1 MAISSPLQYSV
12 LTRRDSILV
21 LRYLILVLI
30 AATVV
35 GCSNTG
41 VNYQQNADS
50 ELAATNQWQYQQQD
64 AVEIT
69 QLTQLI
75 AMPELTNLVEQAML
89 QNPSLQQTA
98 IALQIAYAQRGVTT
112 SGRIPQVNAGFNATN
127 SDADESYQTDVSVS
141 WELDLWQKM
150 SDEVQAAD
158 MDIISSQASYQ
169 GARDALA
176 ANIMRNWLQIN
187 LQQQLINIETS
198 RLTVLENNESFI
210 LSRYRSGL
218 GALEELDNARTSSAQ
233 TRATLAEQQETL
245 AKNQRDLGLLLGQT
259 TGIKASSE
267 FPSVLQ
273 PLVRLPEQDLGRR
286 PDLQAAY
293 SEIRA
298 AQYRTD
304 VAYKALL
311 PSISLSASLTDIA
324 NSPSDALLTSPAWS
338 LLGQLTAPI
347 FQGGKLRSEIEI
359 AELTTEQTFWAY
371 QETLLIAVNEVD
383 NALGQERS
391 LQRQQQHLNDALS
404 SAKRSE
410 VNYQTKY
417 RQGLVDIL
425 DLLTV
430 QQQTFDLQ
438 SQLSQAT
445 YNRLVNR
452 IDLGLALGLGITT
465 DNAGEAS

>member
-1 MAISSPLQYSV
+1 MVTSSPLPYSALALRSSALA
-12 LTRRDSILV
+12 LTL
-21 LRYLILVLI
+21 
-30 AATVV
+30 AAVV
-35 GCSNTG
+35 GCSNTA
-41 VNYQQNADS
+41 VNYQQSAD
-50 ELAATNQWQYQQQD
+50 AALIATTQWQYQQQD
-64 AVEIT
+64 AVEVT
-69 QLTQLI
+69 QLTELI
-75 AMPELTNLVEQAML
+75 AMPELTSLVDQAIL

-112 SGRIPQVNAGFNATN
+112 SVRIPQVNGGFNAA
-127 SDADESYQTDVSVS
+127 SDDGDASYQADINVS
-141 WELDLWQKM
+141 WELDLWQKI

-158 MDIISSQASYQ
+158 MDIVNSQAIYQ

-176 ANIMRNWLQIN
+176 ANIMRSWLQIN
-187 LQQQLINIETS
+187 LQQQLVIIETS
-198 RLTVLENNESFI
+198 RLAVLENNENFV
-210 LSRYRSGL
+210 LTRYRSGL
-218 GALEELDNARTSSAQ
+218 GSLEDLDNARTSSAQ

-245 AKNQRDLGLLLGQT
+245 AQNKRSLGLLLGQT
-259 TGIKASSE
+259 TVIEAGSD
-267 FPSVLQ
+267 FPTVLQ
-273 PLVRLPEQDLGRR
+273 PLAALPAQDLARR

-293 SEIRA
+293 SAISA

-324 NSPSDALLTSPAWS
+324 NSPSEALLTSPAWS

-347 FQGGKLRSEIEI
+347 FQGGKLRSEIDI

-371 QETLLIAVNEVD
+371 QENLLTAVNEVE
-383 NALGQERS
+383 NALGQEQS
-391 LQRQQQHLNDALS
+391 LQRQQQHLSNALE

-410 VNYQTKY
+410 ANYQTKY

-438 SQLSQAT
+438 SQLTQTT

-465 DNAGEAS
+465 DMAGEA

>member
-1 MAISSPLQYSV
+1 MAYSGPLRYSV
-12 LTRRDSILV
+12 LALRYSMLV
-21 LRYLILVLI
+21 LTLAGV
-30 AATVV
+30 A
-35 GCSNTG
+35 GCSNTAI
-41 VNYQQNADS
+41 NYEQSADTTRK
-50 ELAATNQWQYQQQD
+50 EKAHWQYQQQD
-64 AVEIT
+64 AVDIT
-69 QLTQLI
+69 QLTELI
-75 AMPELTNLVEQAML
+75 SIPELTSLVEQAIL

-98 IALQIAYAQRGVTT
+98 ISLQIAYAQRGVAA
-112 SGRIPQVNAGFNATN
+112 SDQIPQINGGFNAER
-127 SDADESYQTDVSVS
+127 DENDTSYKTDISVS
-141 WELDLWQKM
+141 WELDIWQKL
-150 SDEVQAAD
+150 SDEVAAAD
-158 MDIISSQASYQ
+158 MDIKSSEATYQ
-169 GARDALA
+169 GAQDALA
-176 ANIMRNWLQIN
+176 ANIMRSWLQIN
-187 LQQQLINIETS
+187 LQQQLITIETS
-198 RLTVLENNESFI
+198 RLAVLENNENFI

-245 AKNQRDLGLLLGQT
+245 AKNQRNLGLLLGQT
-259 TGIKASSE
+259 TAIEVGSD
-267 FPSVLQ
+267 FPNVLQ
-273 PLVRLPEQDLGRR
+273 ALAGLPEQNLGRR

-293 SEIRA
+293 AEISA

-324 NSPSDALLTSPAWS
+324 NSPSESLLTSPAWS

-347 FQGGKLRSEIEI
+347 FQGGKLRSQIEI
-359 AELTTEQTFWAY
+359 AELTTEQTYWAY
-371 QETLLIAVNEVD
+371 QEKLLTAVNEVE
-383 NALGQERS
+383 NTLGQEQS
-391 LQRQQQHLNDALS
+391 LKRQQQHLNDALT

-410 VNYQTKY
+410 ANYLTKY

-438 SQLSQAT
+438 SQLTQAT

>member
-1 MAISSPLQYSV
+1 MAISSPLRYSVIALRYSV
-12 LTRRDSILV
+12 LTLT
-21 LRYLILVLI
+21 L
-30 AATVV
+30 AAVV
-35 GCSNTG
+35 GCSNTA
-41 VNYQQNADS
+41 VDYQQHAD
-50 ELAATNQWQYQQQD
+50 AARTATTQWQYQQQD
-64 AVEIT
+64 AVDVT
-69 QLTQLI
+69 QLTALI
-75 AMPELTNLVEQAML
+75 AMPELTSLVEQAIL

-98 IALQIAYAQRGVTT
+98 IALQMAYAQRGVTT
-112 SGRIPQVNAGFNATN
+112 SGRIPQVNAGFNAE
-127 SDADESYQTDVSVS
+127 SDEGDASYKTDVSVS
-141 WELDLWQKM
+141 WELDLWQKI
-150 SDEVQAAD
+150 SDEVAAAD
-158 MDIISSQASYQ
+158 MDIASSEATYQ

-176 ANIMRNWLQIN
+176 ANIMRSWLQIN
-187 LQQQLINIETS
+187 LQQQLITIETS
-198 RLTVLENNESFI
+198 RLAVLDNNENFV

-245 AKNQRDLGLLLGQT
+245 AQNQRNLGLLLGQT
-259 TGIKASSE
+259 TAIAVAHD
-267 FPSVLQ
+267 FPNVLQ
-273 PLVRLPEQDLGRR
+273 PLAGLPAQDLGRR

-293 SEIRA
+293 AKISA

-324 NSPSDALLTSPAWS
+324 NSPSEALLISPAWS

-347 FQGGKLRSEIEI
+347 FQGGKLRSQIEI
-359 AELTTEQTFWAY
+359 AELTTEQMYWAY
-371 QETLLIAVNEVD
+371 QETLLTAVNEVE
-383 NALGQERS
+383 NSLGQEQS
-391 LQRQQQHLNDALS
+391 LKRQQQHLNDALN
-404 SAKRSE
+404 SAQRSE
-410 VNYQTKY
+410 SNYQTKY

-438 SQLSQAT
+438 SQLTQAT

>member
-1 MAISSPLQYSV
+1 MATSRP
-12 LTRRDSILV
+12 
-21 LRYLILVLI
+21 LRYSALALRYITLTLTVS
-30 AATVV
+30 AVV
-35 GCSNTG
+35 GCSNSTI
-41 VNYQQNADS
+41 NYQQDADS
-50 ELAATNQWQYQQQD
+50 ARTARTQWQYQQQD
-64 AVEIT
+64 AVAVT
-69 QLTQLI
+69 QLTQLV
-75 AMPELTNLVEQAML
+75 AMPALTSLVEEAIL

-112 SGRIPQVNAGFNATN
+112 SGRIPQVNAGFSAKN
-127 SDADESYQTDVSVS
+127 SDADESYQTDVTVS
-141 WELDLWQKM
+141 WELDLWQKLN
-150 SDEVQAAD
+150 DEVQAAD
-158 MDIISSQASYQ
+158 MDIASSQATYQ

-176 ANIMRNWLQIN
+176 ANIMRSWLQIN
-187 LQQQLINIETS
+187 LQQQLITIETS
-198 RLTVLENNESFI
+198 RLAVLENNEQFV
-210 LSRYRSGL
+210 LSRYRNGL
-218 GALEELDNARTSSAQ
+218 GALEDLDSARTSSAQ

-245 AKNQRDLGLLLGQT
+245 AQNQRNLGLLIGQT
-259 TGIKASSE
+259 TAIQAGSD
-267 FPSVLQ
+267 FPTVLQ
-273 PLVRLPEQDLGRR
+273 PLAGLPEQDLGRR

-293 SEIRA
+293 AAISA

-324 NSPSDALLTSPAWS
+324 NSPSESLLTSPAWS

-347 FQGGKLRSEIEI
+347 FQGGQLRSQIEI
-359 AELTTEQTFWAY
+359 AELTTEQTYWAY
-371 QETLLIAVNEVD
+371 QENLLTAVNEVE
-383 NALGQERS
+383 NALGQEQS
-391 LQRQQQHLNDALS
+391 LQRQQQHLSDALS

-410 VNYQTKY
+410 SNYQTKY

-438 SQLSQAT
+438 SQLTQAT

-465 DNAGEAS
+465 DMAGEA